1 MPFHIIDEIEIYYE
15 IHGKG
20 DPLLLLHGLGSSTRD
35 WDFQIDQFSRH
46 FQVINMDLRGHGQS
60 GKPPGPYSVPLFA
73 NDAARLLKALGAEPA
88 NILGISL
95 GGMVALQLAG
105 DHPNLCKSLV
115 VVNSTPDMKPKTLKD
130 RYALWKRFLVVQ
142 LMGMRK
148 MGQVLGGRFFPEPE
162 QAAIREVFI
171 DHWAENDKPAY
182 LEAMKAVVGW
192 SVLERLGEIRCPTLV
207 LGADGDY
214 FPTADKEAYTRLIPN
229 ASLEII
235 PNSRHALPA
244 EKPEKFNGFV
254 LDFLSGLTF

>member
-1 MPFHIIDEIEIYYE
+1 M
-15 IHGKG
+15 
-20 DPLLLLHGLGSSTRD
+20 
-35 WDFQIDQFSRH
+35 DQFSRH

-73 NDAARLLKALGAEPA
+73 KDAAQLLKALGSGPA

-95 GGMVALQLAG
+95 GGMVALQLAV
-105 DHPNLCKSLV
+105 DYPDLCKSLV

-130 RYALWKRFLVVQ
+130 RYAFWQRFLIVQ

-148 MGQVLGGRFFPEPE
+148 MGQVLGERFFPEPE

-192 SVLERLGEIRCPTLV
+192 SVLEQLGEIRCPTLV

-214 FPTADKEAYTRLIPN
+214 FPTEDKVAYTSLIPN
-229 ASLEII
+229 ARLEII
-235 PNSRHALPA
+235 PNTRHALPA
-244 EKPEKFNGFV
+244 EKPEDFNHLV
-254 LDFLSGLTF
+254 LDFLAGLSSKQNI